1 MIVRVGNIFILLERF
16 IELNANSE
24 EFKLMKLTNKGSI
37 IESKKGSIAT
47 SQRGSS
53 LKTPTK

>member
-1 MIVRVGNIFILLERF
+1 VGNIFILLERF